1 MIVEV
6 VFVVLVIIKKP
17 FGYPNGEIAEVLVLV
32 LVHQA
37 HQVVK
42 VAVVVAVMA
51 VHQIMTMTMKTQT
64 MRLLQL
70 QCIVQVVVLRLLKKR
85 KT

>member
-17 FGYPNGEIAEVLVLV
+17 FGYPNGEIAEVLV

-70 QCIVQVVVLRLLKKR
+70 RCIVRVVVLRLLKKR